1 MAILENID
9 IDKGILQNIDIDKI
23 SYRLGFGI
31 SNTLRREGG
40 GRRKFVYDCGVIGIC
55 PPCTRATPLTGVWPC
70 WLVGEWRKPCASKP
84 TSQQGSCALL
94 AGGWRR
100 KPCASKS
107 FLHSPPSQQGTESLL
122 AGGFTGARLPPLT
135 HQPTGPHPCQGCCPC
150 AWWSDTNNPAVINKL
165 PPPSSTK
172 FMTAVTAMGKTA
184 LTG

>member
-1 MAILENID
+1 MKRCHTSFKNCEAGL
-9 IDKGILQNIDIDKI
+9 ILQV
-23 SYRLGFGI
+23 RLG
-31 SNTLRREGG
+31 SEGVRPTSKVVRSQITKDGHQSGQG
-40 GRRKFVYDCGVIGIC
+40 GQGGIC

-70 WLVGEWRKPCASKP
+70 WWVGEWRKPCASKP

-150 AWWSDTNNPAVINKL
+150 ARWADTNFPRVSDQ
-165 PPPSSTK
+165 PSLHSY
-172 FMTAVTAMGKTA
+172 
-184 LTG
+184 LIL